1 MFFIFQFPN
10 QSVDLFSELSECNS
24 GNKYWQDKSCQ
35 RNVIHHHIQHHP
47 PFIHSFHCLS
57 LEGFHNPSFSE
68 GPAAYRFLVAPRL
81 LRDSFRLSDLQ
92 SRDKGNVASRQQL
105 YVSRTISSVQNH
117 HILSTAFI
125 HFVYNFLRKFILSLW
140 CLTPSSGRCCSKPL
154 WMLSEG
160 RLPSR
165 SPSSKSFRL
174 ACRHRRTS
182 RRPPYSPATGS
193 F

>member
-1 MFFIFQFPN
+1 MINKTTTSVLGKLTAVVFVCIFMFFLFQFPN
-10 QSVDLFSELSECNS
+10 QSVDLFGELSECNS

-117 HILSTAFI
+117 HIPHTAFI
-125 HFVYNFLRKFILSLW
+125 HFVYIFLRKFILSLW
-140 CLTPSSGRCCSKPL
+140 CLTPKHC
-154 WMLSEG
+154 
-160 RLPSR
+160 
-165 SPSSKSFRL
+165 
-174 ACRHRRTS
+174 AI
-182 RRPPYSPATGS
+182 PPFQKGQPPAV
-193 F
+193 FW

>member
-1 MFFIFQFPN
+1 MHLYVLPLPVSESICRSFRRTFRMQFRQQILTGQILPTK
-10 QSVDLFSELSECNS
+10 CNPS
-24 GNKYWQDKSCQ
+24 SYSAS
-35 RNVIHHHIQHHP
+35 

-117 HILSTAFI
+117 HIPSTAFI
-125 HFVYNFLRKFILSLW
+125 HFVYNFLRKFILSL
-140 CLTPSSGRCCSKPL
+140 
-154 WMLSEG
+154 
-160 RLPSR
+160 
-165 SPSSKSFRL
+165 
-174 ACRHRRTS
+174 
-182 RRPPYSPATGS
+182 
-193 F
+193 